1 MFGGDTKIEENDALD
16 DSLYL
21 LNTTSLKWT
30 VASPKGR
37 RPAGR
42 YGHSISTIGS
52 VLYVFGGQL
61 DDIFHNDLVSFDLTT
76 LQSPDSCWNFIKP
89 NSPSPPARTNHSVV
103 SFKDKLYLFGGTDG
117 KLWYSDTW
125 VYNPVDNTWA
135 ALECAGFIPAPCE
148 GHSATIV
155 GDTMYIFGGR
165 SAEGKDLGAL
175 SALKIPARKWFSFQN
190 MGPGPSPRSGHTMTT
205 FANDKIV
212 VMGGES
218 PDMEQQNMDAGN
230 GPESNN
236 VVYVLDTARISYPP
250 NANEQPEV
258 LAESTRQVKSP
269 VSAAN
274 GLLPMAPAVIP
285 IAANGSNTTQNSSN
299 AVASRDVK
307 SEEAHSKDR
316 SESVLSDLTP
326 GYGYERVN
334 VGGPE
339 KDDSTASEDESSTHK
354 SDKVI
359 TPASSRVES
368 VPSDMSKEGT
378 ESPFSVETVL
388 ADSPSGHGE
397 DHVMPLASIEDLHK
411 ILEQFKASNSWYE
424 TELKSAQE
432 KGFTPSTRPPVDV
445 LKLRRVSQRITM
457 DTDKSL
463 SERVILVEAL
473 SELKEELNEVQQ
485 NVQHQ
490 AEQASKKIAEAEAD
504 RDDAFERMKLLEAQL
519 MAAKNTS
526 PAVVADGQTGDTDE
540 VTALKAKL
548 DDQANMRAMFFGTR
562 ANSHGFNPSVEL
574 EKVRSDNFNLEQQ
587 VRSFSDK
594 NILIQHEST
603 RYKAQLDDLMAR
615 YRTLEESTDIHVKS
629 LAATSIALSAAQTRA
644 SEYSNLLAVRNNE
657 RTTMMNEANLLR
669 SELETTKLQLE
680 EATQQLDES
689 KVLLSRSTEQA
700 TMLSAALAEGIDQI
714 TLIWAGS
721 KLFKR
726 QAQKVKRQNR
736 SRDLDTES
744 LTEPDFTDDSDP
756 DKVRLEKELKEIT
769 QLYET
774 HQRASDIATR
784 ELSTTLQQVSFFK
797 QELVSSEETR
807 ESLKQQLESA
817 LEDLKQVRSE
827 FQVKASENKKS
838 LDSFT
843 ESAKEKT
850 SQTELLVED
859 LRKQL
864 QDNEERYNSM
874 EEECDRSAQCV
885 RNSDKALTKTRDELV
900 RFKDINVK
908 LQSEIDELRLRL
920 QDQEENDDTAS
931 VASSQGAS
939 GGMRSRTDHRVGTPP
954 AKYNSRQFDLQLRD
968 LRAQIIILQEERDEL
983 RGSTL
988 EVKKKLIT
996 NKEDLKDAQEL
1007 VEQLEQENST
1017 LMKRVR
1023 DAEERA
1029 AKIGSPGDRGSLG
1042 RHSYGAIDSDQGS
1055 YTLDSL
1061 TSELDQMRH
1070 KREQSGGF
1078 KSDI

>member
-30 VASPKGR
+30 VANPKGR
-37 RPAGR
+37 RPTGR
-42 YGHSISTIGS
+42 YGHTISTIGS

-61 DDIFHNDLVSFDLTT
+61 DDNFHNDLVSFDLTT

-89 NSPSPPARTNHSVV
+89 NSPSPPARTNHTVV
-103 SFKDKLYLFGGTDG
+103 SFQDKLYLFGGTDG

-125 VYNPVDNTWA
+125 VYNPVDNTWT

-165 SAEGKDLGAL
+165 SSEGKDLGTL

-190 MGPGPSPRSGHTMTT
+190 MGPGPSPRSGHTMTA
-205 FANDKIV
+205 FANDKIL

-258 LAESTRQVKSP
+258 LSESTPQVKSP
-269 VSAAN
+269 VPAAN
-274 GLLPMAPAVIP
+274 GLPPKVPALIP
-285 IAANGSNTTQNSSN
+285 IAANGSNTTQNSSKP
-299 AVASRDVK
+299 VPRDVK
-307 SEEAHSKDR
+307 PEELLSKDR

-339 KDDSTASEDESSTHK
+339 KEDSITSEDESVTHK

-359 TPASSRVES
+359 TPASSRPES
-368 VPSDMSKEGT
+368 IPSDMSKRGT
-378 ESPFSVETVL
+378 ESPFSVDTVR
-388 ADSPSGHGE
+388 ADSPAEHDE
-397 DHVMPLASIEDLHK
+397 KQALPLASIEDLHK

-457 DTDKSL
+457 DTDQSL

-519 MAAKNTS
+519 MAAKNT
-526 PAVVADGQTGDTDE
+526 PPVVGADGQIDGTDE

-548 DDQANMRAMFFGTR
+548 DDQTDMRVMFFGTS
-562 ANSHGFNPSVEL
+562 ANSDGFNPAVEL

-603 RYKAQLDDLMAR
+603 RYKAQLDDLMTR
-615 YRTLEESTDIHVKS
+615 YRTLEESTDTHVKS

-657 RTTMMNEANLLR
+657 RTTMMNETNLLR

-680 EATQQLDES
+680 EATQQLEEH
-689 KVLLSRSTEQA
+689 KVLLTRSTEQA
-700 TMLSAALAEGIDQI
+700 TVSSAALADGIDQI
-714 TLIWAGS
+714 ALIWAGS

-726 QAQKVKRQNR
+726 QAQKAKRQNR
-736 SRDLDTES
+736 SRDLDSES

-756 DKVRLEKELKEIT
+756 EKVRLEKELKEVT

-774 HQRASDIATR
+774 HQRASDNATR

-817 LEDLKQVRSE
+817 LEDLKQMRSE
-827 FQVKASENKKS
+827 FQVQISENKKS

-843 ESAKEKT
+843 ESAKEKS

-864 QDNEERYNSM
+864 QENEERYNSM

-885 RNSDKALTKTRDELV
+885 RNSDKALTKTRDELA
-900 RFKDINVK
+900 RFKDINTK

-931 VASSQGAS
+931 VASSTGAS

-996 NKEDLKDAQEL
+996 NREDLKDAQEL

-1029 AKIGSPGDRGSLG
+1029 AKVGSPGDRGSLG
-1042 RHSYGAIDSDQGS
+1042 RHSYGAIDSDQGI